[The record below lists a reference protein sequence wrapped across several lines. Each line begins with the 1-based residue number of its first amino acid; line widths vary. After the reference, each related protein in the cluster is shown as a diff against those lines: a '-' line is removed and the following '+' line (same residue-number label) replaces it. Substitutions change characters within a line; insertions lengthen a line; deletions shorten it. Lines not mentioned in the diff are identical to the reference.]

1 MLDAEKLK
9 IVLGNNVRFFR
20 LKNNLTQDK
29 LAEMCGV
36 TVKAIQKIESGR
48 TWPECETYVKLT
60 NTFGLDSMELL
71 AAPDSKFISREKFN
85 SIMENIKV
93 EQSRY
98 SEYMNNLVEKNVSQ
112 ETIFQTRH
120 FDGRKN

>member
-9 IVLGNNVRFFR
+9 IVLGSNVRFFR

-29 LAEMCGV
+29 LAELCGV
-36 TVKAIQKIESGR
+36 TVKAIQKIESGT
-48 TWPECETYVKLT
+48 TWPECETYVRLT
-60 NTFGLDSMELL
+60 NTFGLESMELL
-71 AAPDSKFISREKFN
+71 ASPDSKFISREKFN

-98 SEYMNNLVEKNVSQ
+98 SEYMNSLVEKNVSQ
-112 ETIFQTRH
+112 ETNFHTRH
-120 FDGRKN
+120 FEERKN